1 MDLATLTCGL
11 RVEID
16 SEERNAG
23 MNNDTLLLLS
33 MLGLILSIVPLA
45 IHNIEASLPLHA
57 WTYPTNE
64 ALAECL
70 GKAR

>member
-1 MDLATLTCGL
+1 
-11 RVEID
+11 
-16 SEERNAG
+16 